1 MSMKDFL
8 DSAVKS
14 LAIITAIAA
23 AGKYFYDLNLQDQR
37 AARTYTLAQ
46 IEQYSRGDISASKKF
61 VDSYWVA
68 KFPAVLRNAEQ
79 VNKRDVIKVAQFLER
94 SDRENFSTF
103 TTHIGVL
110 LNHLDYM
117 SFCAERAVCDAELV
131 AAFYCKEIDAI
142 RTAALPTLDAYQ
154 SKGIGIGVNAINYF
168 GKKCAGQPG
177 LAAAAQ

>member
-1 MSMKDFL
+1 MD
-8 DSAVKS
+8 
-14 LAIITAIAA
+14 T
-23 AGKYFYDLNLQDQR
+23 
-37 AARTYTLAQ
+37 
-46 IEQYSRGDISASKKF
+46 IEIRR
-61 VDSYWVA
+61 
-68 KFPAVLRNAEQ
+68 LR
-79 VNKRDVIKVAQFLER
+79 V
-94 SDRENFSTF
+94 